1 MPLSSKF
8 YLPSRLTLKVEG
20 LMKRKKERKKKRKKE
35 MMRVETARRLKM
47 KKKEATLQCY
57 FQEGS
62 HCNIPAP
69 G

>member
-1 MPLSSKF
+1 
-8 YLPSRLTLKVEG
+8 
-20 LMKRKKERKKKRKKE
+20 MKRKKERKKKRKKE